1 MIGMSLR
8 NPDEEYDDLIQDKPK
23 LFNFNT
29 KKIQPLLI
37 ILIIGIVIG
46 IFITNQYIDPLLNNS
61 KDTSNCSKYIQTNEI
76 LNKEN
81 TCLYELLNNSKDIN
95 KCTFKQP

>member
-1 MIGMSLR
+1 MSLK

-29 KKIQPLLI
+29 KKMQPFII
-37 ILIIGIVIG
+37 ILIIGIMIG
-46 IFITNQYIDPLLNNS
+46 AFITNQYIDPFLENTKEN
-61 KDTSNCSKYIQTNEI
+61 SNCSSYIQTNEI

-81 TCLYELLNNSKDIN
+81 TCLYELLDNSKDIN
-95 KCTFKQP
+95 KCSINQTN